1 MARLPD
7 LRKHLDRWP
16 YDPDDNVLLVRGEDG
31 RQIMLV
37 RQLAGLEQYEVEG
50 RPDGQRPHGMESS
63 LEFHL
68 ARLATAKTTGLEET
82 FRLSAA
88 TCEELFKEG
97 TMYYYRFRNFC
108 RLKKWARAER
118 DTARNLRLIE
128 LVRQYAEHDEDRA
141 QFEQWQADVTRLNA
155 LSRAM
160 TLLRRGKHDKAL
172 KSVRETVG
180 EIADLARD
188 LDSGRP
194 DSEKLEATVVE
205 GVRESLVNA
214 PTLRPTEES
223 VFVKQGDYWTIQYHN
238 KIARLKGT
246 RGLHC
251 LAWLLRHPGQEFH
264 VSELIASLPEVRAAV
279 AAGDEAAIALLHG
292 AGPVFDARAKTEYL
306 RRVAELRK
314 DVEEAQRFNDQERV
328 AKAQHELDS
337 ILEHLADAVGLGGR
351 TRRAG
356 SQAERAR
363 SAITKRI
370 KVSINK
376 IGEAIPP
383 LGRHLAVRVK
393 TGYFCSYHPHPDR
406 PVVWKLTV

>member
-1 MARLPD
+1 
-7 LRKHLDRWP
+7 LDRWP
-16 YDPDDNVLLVRGEDG
+16 YDPDDNVLLARGENR

-37 RQLAGLEQYEVEG
+37 RQLMGIEQYEVEG

-63 LEFHL
+63 LEFQL
-68 ARLATAKTTGLEET
+68 ARLAAAKTAGLEET

-97 TMYYYRFRNFC
+97 MMYHYRFLNFC
-108 RLKKWARAER
+108 RLKKWARAEH

-128 LVRQYAEHDEDRA
+128 LVRRYAEHEEDRA
-141 QFEQWQADVTRLNA
+141 QFKQWQSDVTRMNA
-155 LSRAM
+155 LSHAM

-172 KSVRETVG
+172 KSVHETIG

-188 LDSGRP
+188 LDAGRP
-194 DSEKLEATVVE
+194 GSEKLEAAVLE
-205 GVRESLVNA
+205 GVRETLVNA
-214 PTLRPTEES
+214 PTLRPRDES
-223 VFVKQGDYWTIQYHN
+223 VFVRQGDYWTIQYHN
-238 KIARLKGT
+238 EIARLKGT
-246 RGLHC
+246 RGLQC
-251 LAWLLRHPGQEFH
+251 LACLLRHPGREFH
-264 VSELIASLPEVRAAV
+264 VSELIASLPEVPAPV
-279 AAGDEAAIALLHG
+279 AASNEAATAPLHD

-306 RRVAELRK
+306 RRVEELRK
-314 DVEEAQRFNDQERV
+314 DLEEAQRFNDPELA

-337 ILEHLADAVGLGGR
+337 ILEHLAEAVGLGGR
-351 TRRAG
+351 TRRVG

-363 SAITKRI
+363 SAVTQRI
-370 KVSINK
+370 KISINK
-376 IGEAIPP
+376 IGEVIPP